1 MKTFFIHIAK
11 DDGFMIGTLINVA
24 AILAGT
30 ALGLLLRRGIPERMR
45 DTVMQGLGLCV
56 ILIGVS
62 GAMKTADTMCVI
74 VSIVAGGLLGSA
86 VNIEHR
92 LNQLGD
98 LAERKLVH
106 GSGGS
111 SFAKGFVTASLVY
124 CVGAM
129 AIVGAMD
136 SGLRG
141 DHSTLIAK
149 AALDGVSAIFF
160 ASTMGAG
167 VGLSA
172 LAVLVY
178 QGAIALLAGWLSPL
192 LTDAVINEMSAVGG
206 LLIIGIGL
214 NMLYDKHLSV
224 GNLLPAIFIP
234 MAYLPLSALF

>member
-1 MKTFFIHIAK
+1 MV
-11 DDGFMIGTLINVA
+11 GTLINAA

-30 ALGLLLRRGIPERMR
+30 ALGLLLRKGIPERMR
-45 DTVMQGLGLCV
+45 ETVMQGLALCV

-62 GAMKTADTMCVI
+62 GAIKANDTMCVI
-74 VSIVAGGLLGSA
+74 VSMVVGGLLGSA
-86 VNIEHR
+86 VNIERR
-92 LNQLGD
+92 LDQLGS
-98 LAERKLVH
+98 LAERKLIK
-106 GSGGS
+106 GDQSG

-149 AALDGVSAIFF
+149 SALDGVSAIFF

-178 QGAIALLAGWLSPL
+178 QGAIALLATWIAPL
-192 LTDAVINEMSAVGG
+192 LTDPIINEMSATGS
-206 LLIIGIGL
+206 LLIIAIGL
-214 NMLYDKHLSV
+214 NLLYDKHISV
-224 GNLLPAIFIP
+224 GNLLPAIFVP
-234 MAYLPLSALF
+234 MAYVPLATLF